1 MSLSLPEVEPS
12 VSSLTGTRADES
24 NIALLRGLVAI
35 PSLSGGEADAVAYLC
50 DEMATRGFE
59 ARVDSAG
66 SAVGTIGAGQRR
78 IVLLGHIDTVPGD
91 IPVRIEDGVLHG
103 RGAVDAKG
111 PLATFVAAAAEAI
124 ANGAD
129 ATITVVGAVGEESIG
144 SPGASAVAHWPA
156 PDYCII
162 GEPSGWDAVCLGYRG
177 TFSFTY
183 RLREAGRHT
192 AGPGES
198 VSEKAVAFWN
208 ALMADVA
215 ERNGEM
221 TGFTSFGPSLRGMWT
236 DSDGLYDEARLSIGV
251 RLPPG
256 IDVAAYETFLREL
269 AGDAELII
277 HGRQEGYATD
287 KRSPITPPFL
297 RAIRANGGT
306 PRFTRKLGT
315 SDMTVVGPVWGCPIV
330 AYGPGDAALDH
341 TPEERIVLDDYLR
354 AISVLSAVLVSL

>member
-1 MSLSLPEVEPS
+1 VSLSLPDVETPATS
-12 VSSLTGTRADES
+12 QTTLEQNDDT
-24 NIALLRGLVAI
+24 IALLHGLVAI
-35 PSLSGGEADAVAYLC
+35 PSLSGGEAEAVAYLC
-50 DEMATRGFE
+50 NEMTKRGFT
-59 ARVDSAG
+59 AGPDDAG
-66 SAVGTIGAGQRR
+66 SAVGTIGNGKRR
-78 IVLLGHIDTVPGD
+78 IVLLGHIDTVPGE
-91 IPVRIEDGVLHG
+91 IPVRIDDGVLHG

-111 PLATFVAAAAEAI
+111 PLATFVAAAAAAAER
-124 ANGAD
+124 AD

-144 SPGASAVAHWPA
+144 SPGANAVAKWPA

-192 AGPGES
+192 AGPGQS

-208 ALMADVA
+208 ALTADVA
-215 ERNGEM
+215 SRNGEA
-221 TGFTSFGPSLRGMWT
+221 TGFASMGPSLRGMWT
-236 DSDGLYDEARLSIGV
+236 ESDGLFDEARLSIGV

-256 IDVAAYETFLREL
+256 IDAGSYETFLHDL
-269 AGDAELII
+269 AADAELIV

-297 RAIRANGGT
+297 RAIRATGGT

-330 AYGPGDAALDH
+330 AYGPGDASLDH
-341 TPEERIVLDDYLR
+341 TPEERIVLDDYLK
-354 AISVLSAVLVSL
+354 AVAVLTEVLVSL